1 MLKNDQF
8 IETIV
13 IIPTN
18 TKLMKPNN
26 PFTNWGKR
34 TVYKQINH
42 YIDNKYLQ
50 NTTVD
55 NETNKILIT
64 NEDDKVKL
72 KKIIKKIIKEKTYED
87 EKKEYAI
94 RNAYNEI
101 MNKL

>member
-1 MLKNDQF
+1 MN
-8 IETIV
+8 
-13 IIPTN
+13 
-18 TKLMKPNN
+18 PNN